1 MYELDLSYL
10 GLSGKKALAN
20 AEAPT
25 LTAKALE
32 SGEGVLSNTGAI
44 VVNTGKY
51 TGRSPKDRFIVDD
64 EVSHDKVA
72 WGNINMPFDEAK
84 FEALYQKMIAYVGQK
99 DELYAFNGY
108 AGADKDYQ
116 LPIRVINEYASQNLF
131 VRDLFIDPADDAEAQ
146 AIDPQFTVIAMPGYQ
161 CDPAVDGT
169 NSEACIILSFKK
181 KVVLIA
187 GSRYCGEIK
196 KSIFSV
202 MNFLLPQRDVFTMHC
217 SANMDDDGKTALFF
231 GLSGTGKTTLSADP
245 SRGLIGDDEH
255 GWSDNGI
262 FNFEG
267 GCFAKCI
274 DLTEESEPEIYRA
287 VKFGSVVEN
296 VVLDENG
303 VPDYA
308 DSRHTENT
316 RVGYPL
322 EYIPNAVI
330 PSVGGHPNTVIFL
343 TADAFGVLPPVAKL
357 NKYQAMYHFVSGYT
371 SKLAGTE
378 RGITEPTTTFSTC
391 FGEPFL
397 PLPAS
402 RYAEL
407 LGQRIDQYD
416 CNVYLVNTG
425 WSGGSYGVGSRIKL
439 KYTRA
444 IVSAATAGLLED
456 VPMVHDD
463 IFNVEVPVHCPGV
476 PDEVMMPRNTWAD
489 KEAYDKTAK
498 DLAQH
503 FVENFKKYTNMSDA
517 IIAAGPLGK

>member
-1 MYELDLSYL
+1 M
-10 GLSGKKALAN
+10 
-20 AEAPT
+20 
-25 LTAKALE
+25 
-32 SGEGVLSNTGAI
+32 
-44 VVNTGKY
+44 
-51 TGRSPKDRFIVDD
+51 
-64 EVSHDKVA
+64 
-72 WGNINMPFDEAK
+72 
-84 FEALYQKMIAYVGQK
+84 
-99 DELYAFNGY
+99 
-108 AGADKDYQ
+108 
-116 LPIRVINEYASQNLF
+116 
-131 VRDLFIDPADDAEAQ
+131 
-146 AIDPQFTVIAMPGYQ
+146 
-161 CDPAVDGT
+161 
-169 NSEACIILSFKK
+169 
-181 KVVLIA
+181 
-187 GSRYCGEIK
+187 
-196 KSIFSV
+196 
-202 MNFLLPQRDVFTMHC
+202 
-217 SANMDDDGKTALFF
+217 
-231 GLSGTGKTTLSADP
+231 SGTGKTTLSADP

-267 GCFAKCI
+267 GCLAKCI
-274 DLTEESEPEIYRA
+274 DLTEEREPEIYRA
-287 VKFGSVVEN
+287 IKFGSVVEN

-308 DSRHTENT
+308 DSRYTENT
-316 RVGYPL
+316 RVGYQL
-322 EYIPNAVI
+322 DYIPNAVI
-330 PSVGGHPNTVIFL
+330 PSVGGHPSTVIFL

-407 LGQRIDQYD
+407 LGQRIDQYN

-425 WSGGSYGVGSRIKL
+425 WSGGPYGVGSRIKL

-463 IFNVEVPVHCPGV
+463 IFNVEVPVSCPGV
-476 PDEVMMPRNTWAD
+476 PDDVMMPRNTWAD
-489 KEAYDKTAK
+489 KDAYDKTAK

-503 FVENFKKYTNMSDA
+503 FVENFKKYAHMSEA
-517 IIAAGPLGK
+517 IIAAGPIGK

>member
-10 GLSGKKALAN
+10 GLNGKKALAN

-32 SGEGVLSNTGAI
+32 RGEGVLSNTGAI

-64 EVSHDKVA
+64 EISHDKVA

-99 DELYAFNGY
+99 DELYVFDGY

-131 VRDLFIDPADDAEAQ
+131 ARDLFIDPADDAEAQ

-217 SANMDDDGKTALFF
+217 SANVDDDGKTALFF

-274 DLTEESEPEIYRA
+274 DLTEEREPEIYRA
-287 VKFGSVVEN
+287 IKFGSVVEN

-308 DSRHTENT
+308 DSRYTENT
-316 RVGYPL
+316 RVGYQL
-322 EYIPNAVI
+322 DYIPNAVI
-330 PSVGGHPNTVIFL
+330 PSVGGHPSTVIFL

-407 LGQRIDQYD
+407 LGQRIDQYN

-425 WSGGSYGVGSRIKL
+425 WSGGPYGVGSRIKL

-463 IFNVEVPVHCPGV
+463 IFNVEVPVSCPGV
-476 PDEVMMPRNTWAD
+476 PDDVMMPRNTWAD
-489 KEAYDKTAK
+489 KDAYDKTAK

-503 FVENFKKYTNMSDA
+503 FVENFKKYTHMSKA
-517 IIAAGPLGK
+517 IIAAGPIGK